1 MNFQQNKNL
10 FQMLCAYRGEVA
22 TSRLHPSTDDIED
35 DVRERKITVSQES
48 PHSNDDLTACANK

>member
-1 MNFQQNKNL
+1 
-10 FQMLCAYRGEVA
+10 MLCAYRGEVA

-35 DVRERKITVSQES
+35 DVREGKITVSQES